1 MRNPANDIIFL
12 TVFDMNKKTVA
23 DRKSSVCVI
32 VPVYNGEKTIKR
44 CLASIL
50 RQSYRNIIVVAV
62 DDGSTD
68 RTPEIIAC
76 MAKKD
81 SRLISIR
88 QSNAGSISAR
98 KAGIRYARDHDIP
111 FLCFCDADDCIP
123 HRGIEKMVEI
133 ILLNG
138 VDLVCGN
145 MIKRWRFIVLPKTF
159 KPECL
164 QIDSPVFY
172 SKEDIKNK
180 LVISYF
186 GISNFPVSFAAKL
199 YKTSVIVPFVE
210 EDSLVRF
217 YGEDLSV
224 TLKIMLEIDSI
235 CIIPD
240 TVYYYQA
247 GGATG
252 GLVPTMLEDYF
263 NLYRFRLEIIEKNN
277 LKKDCMVYLAIE
289 AMNVLKT
296 YLSRC
301 LEFNNKL
308 RFDPTEFRNTVAK
321 TVALSVFQEASEVV
335 LNSGFKNK
343 MAKLVNEYAVEE
355 ITRLIFER
363 YEADRQSI
371 KGKVRRVIRKHS

>member
-1 MRNPANDIIFL
+1 MND
-12 TVFDMNKKTVA
+12 KTAA

-50 RQSYRNIIVVAV
+50 RQSYRDIIVVAV

-88 QSNAGSISAR
+88 QSNSGSLSAR
-98 KAGIRYARDHDIP
+98 KSGVRFAVDNGVP
-111 FLCFCDADDCIP
+111 FVCFCDADDQLP
-123 HRGIEKMVEI
+123 RRGIEKMANS
-133 ILLNG
+133 ILRTDA
-138 VDLVCGN
+138 DLVCGN
-145 MIKRWRFIVLPKTF
+145 MKKRWRSIVIPGLF

-164 QIDSPVFY
+164 RIGAPVIY
-172 SKEDIKNK
+172 SREDIIEK
-180 LVISYF
+180 LIISYF

-210 EDSLVRF
+210 EESLVCF

-224 TLKIMLEIDSI
+224 TLKIMLAIDSL

-240 TVYYYQA
+240 TVYYYQT

-252 GLVPTMLEDYF
+252 GPLPTMLEDYY

-296 YLSRC
+296 YLSKC

-308 RFDPTEFRNTVAK
+308 RFDPTEFRNTVSK
-321 TVALSVFQEASEVV
+321 TVALSVFQEASVV
-335 LNSGFKNK
+335 VINSGYKNK

-355 ITRLIFER
+355 IARLIFER

-371 KGKVRRVIRKHS
+371 KGKVRRLIRKHS